1 MSYITF
7 FDLGFMDELSV
18 DLGFLKSQSSNVV
31 QLQEKHA
38 SIGLLLS
45 MEYGRIWRQ
54 ELQEMFRATKKEY
67 DVLPV
72 RPFIIRGL
80 NQKKQ
85 IWKSEKPSLFRI
97 KQ

>member
-1 MSYITF
+1 M
-7 FDLGFMDELSV
+7 
-18 DLGFLKSQSSNVV
+18 
-31 QLQEKHA
+31 QLQEKRA

-54 ELQEMFRATKKEY
+54 ELEEMFRDIIKEHEM
-67 DVLPV
+67 LPV

-85 IWKSEKPSLFRI
+85 TWKSEKPSLFKM